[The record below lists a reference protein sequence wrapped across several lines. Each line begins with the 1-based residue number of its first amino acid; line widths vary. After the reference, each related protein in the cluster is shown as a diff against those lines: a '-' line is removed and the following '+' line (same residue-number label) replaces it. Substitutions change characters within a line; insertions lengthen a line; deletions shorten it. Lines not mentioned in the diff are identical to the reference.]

1 MVSEDGQRFLQ
12 LVDGFINDLEK
23 IPENSDELL
32 VTDTND
38 IGGQKL
44 VLDEEKIEEKSIEET
59 NNLIRKLDENNKILN
74 MPIKERELFE
84 SRFTKFKKNEL
95 EIKAGKKIIEK
106 KYDDYEIDADIDDST
121 KVKDDKNIENKDKAS
136 KKKTYARNMNIV
148 AVAGLVTIAFLM
160 VQSIA
165 CIDIGVVCTKNNP
178 YTQILESN
186 VMMVLVSTIVAP
198 VAARILKERF
208 DIDVEAKQIGMIMSD
223 GIKSVTAYTK
233 EADKLR
239 DKSGHIPRKY
249 QKVLRNKAF
258 QIMKD
263 NYGQDKYK
271 EIVGNVGAQVFH
283 KAIEDAVAKG
293 KIEKNPFK
301 KSQLEAIMKQSID
314 ALPQIVTW
322 KDLDEEVKHTF
333 IAGNVTK
340 LLQNVGAEGLAYDQ
354 LENAFDEEIS
364 KRLISAAIAEKKE
377 LLDKL
382 DNNDSLRYVSTVGD
396 AVFSTLTK
404 K

>member
-1 MVSEDGQRFLQ
+1 
-12 LVDGFINDLEK
+12 
-23 IPENSDELL
+23 
-32 VTDTND
+32 
-38 IGGQKL
+38 
-44 VLDEEKIEEKSIEET
+44 
-59 NNLIRKLDENNKILN
+59 
-74 MPIKERELFE
+74 
-84 SRFTKFKKNEL
+84 
-95 EIKAGKKIIEK
+95 
-106 KYDDYEIDADIDDST
+106 
-121 KVKDDKNIENKDKAS
+121 
-136 KKKTYARNMNIV
+136 MNIV
-148 AVAGLVTIAFLM
+148 AFAGLATIAFLM
-160 VQSIA
+160 VQSVA
-165 CIDIGVVCTKNNP
+165 CIGTDCTENNP

-198 VAARILKERF
+198 VAARILKDRF
-208 DIDVEAKQIGMIMSD
+208 DIDVEAKQIAMIMSD

-233 EADKLR
+233 EADKIR
-239 DKSGHIPRKY
+239 DRSGHIPRKY

-271 EIVGNVGAQVFH
+271 ELVGNVGAQVFD

-293 KIEKNPFK
+293 KLEKNPFK
-301 KSQLEAIMKQSID
+301 KGQLEVIMKQSID

-340 LLQNVGAEGLAYDQ
+340 LLQNMGAEGLAYDQ

-364 KRLISAAIAEKKE
+364 KRLISAAIADKE
-377 LLDKL
+377 GLLIEL
-382 DNNDSLRYVSTVGD
+382 DDNDPLRYVSTVGD
-396 AVFSTLTK
+396 AAFSTLTK

>member
-1 MVSEDGQRFLQ
+1 MVSEDGERFLQ

-23 IPENSDELL
+23 IPEDSDEFL
-32 VTDTND
+32 VTDTDD

-44 VLDEEKIEEKSIEET
+44 DLNQEKIEERAIEET
-59 NNLIRKLDENNKILN
+59 YNLIHKLDENNKILN

-84 SRFTKFKKNEL
+84 SSLTKFKKNEL
-95 EIKAGKKIIEK
+95 EVNAGKKIIEK
-106 KYDDYEIDADIDDST
+106 KYDDYESDVDIDDST
-121 KVKDDKNIENKDKAS
+121 KVKDNDNNENKDKAS

-148 AVAGLVTIAFLM
+148 AFAGLATIAILM
-160 VQSIA
+160 FQSVA
-165 CIDIGVVCTKNNP
+165 CIGTTCSEEHNP
-178 YTQILESN
+178 YTLILESN
-186 VMMVLVSTIVAP
+186 VMIVLVSTIVAP
-198 VAARILKERF
+198 VAARILKDRF
-208 DIDVEAKQIGMIMSD
+208 DIDVETKQIAMIMSD

-239 DKSGHIPRKY
+239 NKNGYIPRKY

-258 QIMKD
+258 RIMKD
-263 NYGQDKYK
+263 NYGKSRYTQL
-271 EIVGNVGAQVFH
+271 VGNVGAQIFD

-301 KSQLEAIMKQSID
+301 KRQVEVIMKQAVD

-322 KDLDEEVKHTF
+322 RDLDEEVKHTF

-364 KRLISAAIAEKKE
+364 KRLISAAIADKE
-377 LLDKL
+377 GLLIKL
-382 DNNDSLRYVSTVGD
+382 DSKDPLRYVSTVGD
-396 AVFSTLTK
+396 AVFLAMTK